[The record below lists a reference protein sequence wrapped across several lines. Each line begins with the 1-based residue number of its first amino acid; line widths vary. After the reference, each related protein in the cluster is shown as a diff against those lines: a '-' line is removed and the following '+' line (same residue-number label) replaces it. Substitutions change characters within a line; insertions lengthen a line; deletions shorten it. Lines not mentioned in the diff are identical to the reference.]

1 MLSILAVS
9 AGITRLFWRLI
20 GDLSLQAKGSLAETD
35 LRSLLEEAQLER
47 ATGTLTLARDSRA
60 ATLYFVFGSLIHA
73 TAEGQ
78 SGDDVVLGALSWN
91 DGAFDFDPKAKLPDE
106 ESVRSSV
113 SELVARAAS
122 NGNSP
127 SPASMAGPAEPEP
140 VAVTW
145 AAPPRAPEPPPAPV
159 AAAVIAPRPDP
170 SSGGEDIPR
179 GVKHRPQ
186 PKHGREPIPVPAGQV
201 LYDSLKTSFV
211 DFPRLITTLERE
223 SYTGY
228 VRLLTEDAAGLIF
241 FREGVALECVY
252 DAGVEPNVLLGR
264 QALHE
269 FNDEVTH
276 GHGVL
281 DVVSLSPELVDGLH
295 QLTVARPL
303 YTELYAAW
311 VDMGALLRYLEEKRL
326 SGSVMVRGSAG
337 TGVIILD
344 QGRLAGAYTSQSR
357 EISDVADGVLALC
370 QEAGAMIEV
379 KTEGDTRISPLD
391 VDEVVGIRRSPPRP
405 PAAQPSASPAQPSAS
420 LSQPSASPS
429 PPTPR
434 PLDPAPLPSPPVAGS
449 VSPPPLL
456 PTQMLPTL
464 DLPVN
469 PGLPKGASRAVD
481 WEAIVADLQVLTD
494 EALGNRSRKVKD
506 VLAGADRN
514 QMGLEEAIA
523 QIPTISILFVDSS
536 RLEALASD
544 LRNRLYSD
552 LH

>member
-1 MLSILAVS
+1 
-9 AGITRLFWRLI
+9 
-20 GDLSLQAKGSLAETD
+20 
-35 LRSLLEEAQLER
+35 
-47 ATGTLTLARDSRA
+47 
-60 ATLYFVFGSLIHA
+60 
-73 TAEGQ
+73 
-78 SGDDVVLGALSWN
+78 
-91 DGAFDFDPKAKLPDE
+91 
-106 ESVRSSV
+106 
-113 SELVARAAS
+113 
-122 NGNSP
+122 
-127 SPASMAGPAEPEP
+127 
-140 VAVTW
+140 
-145 AAPPRAPEPPPAPV
+145 
-159 AAAVIAPRPDP
+159 
-170 SSGGEDIPR
+170 
-179 GVKHRPQ
+179 
-186 PKHGREPIPVPAGQV
+186 
-201 LYDSLKTSFV
+201 
-211 DFPRLITTLERE
+211 
-223 SYTGY
+223 
-228 VRLLTEDAAGLIF
+228 GLIF

-311 VDMGALLRYLEEKRL
+311 VDMGALLRYLEERRL

-379 KTEGDTRISPLD
+379 KTAGDTRISPLD

-405 PAAQPSASPAQPSAS
+405 PVAQPSASAAPAAPA
-420 LSQPSASPS
+420 
-429 PPTPR
+429 TPR
-434 PLDPAPLPSPPVAGS
+434 PPDPVPLPSPPAAES
-449 VSPPPLL
+449 VSPPTLL

-469 PGLPKGASRAVD
+469 PGSPKGTSRAVD

-514 QMGLEEAIA
+514 QMGLESAIA
-523 QIPTISILFVDSS
+523 EIPTISILFVDSS